1 MKFNLFGYARR
12 KADNKPTPAPHQNK
26 IIGTLPTSQ
35 VSRTEMPNQDNYS
48 TLKKSTSFVDRDYVR
63 TLIPVIR
70 KLAIINPDLKIAM
83 KDRRELANTGHNII
97 FDKNTSDSEQID
109 MRDHIH
115 FTRKNWSKYLPGIHG
130 ITNKLINQASIAGA
144 IAIEWV
150 IKKDLSGIERIVFVD
165 PASIIFRFD
174 KSSQSFT
181 PYQIVQGDMENP
193 EKRYIKLNT
202 NTFMYIAL
210 NGDEEIPYGDPEFMA
225 GLNAITSQT
234 KMTGNINFII
244 QQLGIMGFFEALME
258 KPGQQANES
267 DSAYASRLTN
277 ILTEMKAKLNDSMR
291 DGIIV
296 GYKEDHEFTFHST
309 TKDLNGVS
317 ELFNLN
323 EVQVANGIG
332 HPASFLGVPS
342 NSTDTNFNILFGK
355 LISQLNT
362 IQEALAYVLEYGY
375 SLELR
380 LAGFNFK
387 HLSVV
392 FNKSTI
398 TDELKYQ
405 QSEEYKIRNQRVLYA
420 DGIISQNDYA
430 DKMGFESPDKPE
442 PRVEID
448 PSKILKDAAD
458 SKDRNKDKKKSDKS
472 TRDKKNPNPKDNAKN
487 K

>member
-1 MKFNLFGYARR
+1 MKWNLFGYEL
-12 KADNKPTPAPHQNK
+12 KKVKTLDIPITKKK
-26 IIGTLPTSQ
+26 IQGKLPTSQ
-35 VSRTEMPNQDNYS
+35 VSRTEMPDQNNYS
-48 TLKKSTSFVDRDYVR
+48 TLKKSTSFVDRDYIR
-63 TLIPVIR
+63 TLIPIIR
-70 KLAIINPDLKIAM
+70 KLSKINPDLKIAM
-83 KDRRELANTGHNII
+83 KDRRELANTGHTIV
-97 FDKNTSDSEQID
+97 FDKNTKPEQQIA
-109 MRDHIH
+109 MRDHIYYV
-115 FTRKNWSKYLPGIHG
+115 RKHWSQYLPGIHG

-165 PASIIFRFD
+165 PSTIIFKFN
-174 KSSQSFT
+174 KTKQTFH
-181 PYQIVQGDMENP
+181 PYQIISENTQNP
-193 EKRYIKLNT
+193 INTYRKLNI

-210 NGDEEIPYGDPEFMA
+210 NGDEEIPYSDPEFMA

-234 KMTGNINFII
+234 KMTENINFII

-267 DSAYASRLTN
+267 DGAYATRLTT
-277 ILTEMKAKLNDSMR
+277 ILTDMKTKLNDSMR

-296 GYKEDHEFTFHST
+296 GYKEDHEFSFHST
-309 TKDLNGVS
+309 TKDIRGVS
-317 ELFNLN
+317 NIFNLN

-342 NSTDTNFNILFGK
+342 DSTDTNFNILFGK

-362 IQEALAYVLEYGY
+362 IQEALAFILEYGY

-387 HLSVV
+387 HLDVI

-398 TDELKYQ
+398 TDELKFQ
-405 QSEEYKIRNQRVLYA
+405 QSEEYKIRNQRTLYA

-430 DKMGFESPDKPE
+430 DSMGYEAPDKKE
-442 PRVEID
+442 PRVDID
-448 PSKILKDAAD
+448 PNKVMADAVD
-458 SKDRNKDKKKSDKS
+458 SRDRNKDKKKSDKD